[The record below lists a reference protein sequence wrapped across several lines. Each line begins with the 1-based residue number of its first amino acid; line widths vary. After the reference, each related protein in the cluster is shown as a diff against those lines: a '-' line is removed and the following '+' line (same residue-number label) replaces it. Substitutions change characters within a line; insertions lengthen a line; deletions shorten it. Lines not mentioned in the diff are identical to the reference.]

1 MTQERGRAGPEL
13 TVPRGADYLTTIRSD
28 QYIEFSPEILGPG
41 MEGFREMVVMIGAAL
56 FPAIGNADTIVE
68 RLGDGE
74 IGKEIPTRHTA
85 LACVGAAPIKLEGH
99 GVSAGYFDLYLTLSP
114 SAESPGK
121 VVYHSKDGIGGTFE
135 SQAML
140 WPLFE
145 LRPLG
150 GGQSIFVDT
159 GKVSVPGFPM
169 TLRSWGAAW
178 SRKPDA
184 PNAVRAFRGR
194 GIFTIGE
201 VVFTAKRSGQN
212 AAIKMGGAEEL
223 IARCARI
230 QAQFPSAEAP
240 ARRSRIHFPHT
251 KAFANLELG

>member
-1 MTQERGRAGPEL
+1 MPHEKGRAGREW
-13 TVPRGADYLTTIRSD
+13 TVARGADYLTTIRSD
-28 QYIEFSPEILGPG
+28 QYVEFSPEVLGPG
-41 MEGFREMVVMIGAAL
+41 MEGFREMVVLIGAAL
-56 FPAIGNADTIVE
+56 FPAMGNADTIVE
-68 RLGDGE
+68 RLSDGE
-74 IGKEIPTRHTA
+74 IDQEVPTRHAA
-85 LACVGAAPIKLEGH
+85 LAHVSAAPIKLEGH
-99 GVSAGYFDLYLTLSP
+99 GEGAGYYDLYLTLSP

-121 VVYHSKDGIGGTFE
+121 VAYQSKDGIGGTFE

-150 GGQSIFVDT
+150 GGHSIFVDT

-184 PNAVRAFRGR
+184 PNAVRAFRTR

-201 VVFTAKRSGQN
+201 VVFTAKRAGQS

-223 IARCARI
+223 IARCAKI
-230 QAQFPSAEAP
+230 QAQFPSAEGP
-240 ARRSRIHFPHT
+240 ARRSRINFPHP

>member
-1 MTQERGRAGPEL
+1 MTHERGRAGPEL
-13 TVPRGADYLTTIRSD
+13 IVPRGADYFSTIRWD
-28 QYIEFSPEILGPG
+28 QYVEFSPEILGPG
-41 MEGFREMVVMIGAAL
+41 MEGFREMVVLIGAAL

-68 RLGDGE
+68 RLADGE
-74 IGKEIPTRHTA
+74 IDKEIPTRHTA
-85 LACVGAAPIKLEGH
+85 LACVSAAPIKLEGH
-99 GVSAGYFDLYLTLSP
+99 GASAGYFDLYLTLSP

-121 VVYHSKDGIGGTFE
+121 VAYHSKDGIGGTFE

-150 GGQSIFVDT
+150 GGPSIFVDT

-169 TLRSWGAAW
+169 TFRSWGAAW
-178 SRKPDA
+178 SRKPEA

-194 GIFTIGE
+194 GLFAIGE
-201 VVFTAKRSGQN
+201 VIFTAKRAGQS
-212 AAIKMGGAEEL
+212 APIKVGGADEQ
-223 IARCARI
+223 IARCAKI
-230 QAQFPSAEAP
+230 QAQFPSAEGP
-240 ARRSRIHFPHT
+240 ARRGRIHFPHP